1 MARILPAI
9 SVGMVLSVAIFAS
22 APTQAAYLTDLN
34 VNVSRRVNVEK
45 TAQKTLIVAQNGETP
60 QRACGWLG
68 PGGRAVYRCR

>member
-9 SVGMVLSVAIFAS
+9 SVGVVLSVAIFAS
-22 APTQAAYLTDLN
+22 TPTQAADLN
-34 VNVSRRVNVEK
+34 VSVSRRVNVEK
-45 TAQKTLIVAQNGETP
+45 AAQKTLIVTQNGETP

>member
-22 APTQAAYLTDLN
+22 APTQVADLN

-45 TAQKTLIVAQNGETP
+45 AAQKTLIVAQNGETP